1 MSMVAMIAGS
11 VLPASKAF
19 SYSCKGYALEVAGRM
34 DQCVRAAKVFAS
46 ADTYVVEGLGLS
58 LLAKLLPAESPEA
71 VAVAGRRRLLQY
83 RLEEFSKLPVAGS
96 NAAEWPADY
105 LDVLNAHERE
115 QDSAAVYLERA
126 KVPLEPPAQWVS
138 TQPPRCP

>member
-58 LLAKLLPAESPEA
+58 LLAKLLHVIGGIGALGLLRLRNSRLII
-71 VAVAGRRRLLQY
+71 AGVNRILKLL
-83 RLEEFSKLPVAGS
+83 L
-96 NAAEWPADY
+96 
-105 LDVLNAHERE
+105 
-115 QDSAAVYLERA
+115 
-126 KVPLEPPAQWVS
+126 
-138 TQPPRCP
+138 